1 MAGSFDHIAV
11 MRHGELR
18 FRGVELLDDM
28 GDAYE
33 AIEEMFDM
41 IEHLSGGDMQ
51 KLREAH
57 KAHCLKRNGFYEE
70 RDRGGWL
77 MPHDEDDHE
86 DDEEREAN
94 GN

>member
-1 MAGSFDHIAV
+1 MAGSFSHVAV
-11 MRHGELR
+11 MRDGKLR
-18 FRGVELLDDM
+18 FRGMSLLDHM

-70 RDRGGWL
+70 RVNADWL
-77 MPHDEDDHE
+77 MPDEDDTE